1 MMDFIVALVPLAV
14 LGAVLGLDTVSF
26 PQAMLSRPLVAATLG
41 GALAGSP
48 GGGLLVGAALEL
60 IALET
65 LPFGASRYP
74 EWGSASAVGGALFA
88 SATISPP
95 GALSLAVVA
104 AVATAWVG
112 SWSMVKVREF
122 NARMS
127 HAAQSALDAGARG
140 AVIGLQLKG
149 LTADLVRGFALTL
162 VAAAF
167 FAPLTRMALENWTMD
182 GRASRAIAVAIAAS
196 VAGAAAWKLFH
207 GSVPARWAFLAGI
220 VAGFTI
226 MAVA

>member
-1 MMDFIVALVPLAV
+1 MMELVVPLLPLAI

-41 GALAGSP
+41 GMLAGSP

-60 IALET
+60 IAFET

-88 SATISPP
+88 TSVSAPP
-95 GALSLAVVA
+95 GALSLAVIA

-112 SWSMVKVREF
+112 SWSMVKLRHL
-122 NARMS
+122 NARMAHRS
-127 HAAQSALDAGARG
+127 QAALDAGARG
-140 AVIGLQLKG
+140 SVIRLQLMG
-149 LTADLVRGFALTL
+149 MTADLVRGFALTL
-162 VAAAF
+162 AATVV
-167 FAPLTRMALENWTMD
+167 FAPLTRVSLAAWTMD
-182 GRASRAIAVAIAAS
+182 ARVSRAVAVAIAAS
-196 VAGAAAWKLFH
+196 VAAAAAWKLFH
-207 GSVPARWAFLAGI
+207 SSIPARWAFLGGI
-220 VAGFTI
+220 VAGFTV

>member
-1 MMDFIVALVPLAV
+1 MMDLLVPVLPLAI
-14 LGAVLGLDTVSF
+14 LGAILGLDTVSF

-48 GGGLLVGAALEL
+48 TGGLLVGAALEL
-60 IALET
+60 IAFET

-88 SATISPP
+88 SSASGPP
-95 GALSLAVVA
+95 GALSLAVIA

-112 SWSMVKVREF
+112 SWSMVKLRHF
-122 NARMS
+122 NARMA
-127 HAAQSALDAGARG
+127 HRAQSALDAGARG
-140 AVIGLQLKG
+140 SVIRLQLIG

-162 VAAAF
+162 VAAAV
-167 FAPLTRMALENWTMD
+167 FAPLARVSLAAWSMD
-182 GRASRAIAVAIAAS
+182 ARVSRAIAVAIAAS
-196 VAGAAAWKLFH
+196 VATAAAWKLFH
-207 GSVPARWAFLAGI
+207 GSVPARWAFLGGI
-220 VAGFTI
+220 ATGLTI

>member
-1 MMDFIVALVPLAV
+1 MESIVAMLPLAI

-48 GGGLLVGAALEL
+48 SGGLLVGAALEL

-74 EWGSASAVGGALFA
+74 EWGSASAVGGAIFA
-88 SATISPP
+88 SSASPP
-95 GALSLAVVA
+95 AGAMSLALIA

-112 SWSMVKVREF
+112 SWSMVQLRHL
-122 NARMS
+122 NARMA
-127 HAAQSALDAGARG
+127 HTAQVALDAGARG
-140 AVIGLQLKG
+140 SVIRLQLKCM
-149 LTADLVRGFALTL
+149 TADLVRGFVLTL
-162 VAAAF
+162 IAAAI
-167 FAPLTRMALENWTMD
+167 FAPLTRVTLAHWALD
-182 GRASRAIAVAIAAS
+182 VRASRAIAVGIAAS

-207 GSVPARWAFLAGI
+207 GSVPARWAFLGGI
-220 VAGFTI
+220 VAGFTV
-226 MAVA
+226 MAAA

>member
-1 MMDFIVALVPLAV
+1 MMDAFVPLLPLAI

-41 GALAGSP
+41 GTLAGSP
-48 GGGLLVGAALEL
+48 SGGLLVGAALEL

-88 SATISPP
+88 SSANPP
-95 GALSLAVVA
+95 TGAMSLAVIA

-112 SWSMVKVREF
+112 GWSMVKVRQL
-122 NARMS
+122 NARMA
-127 HAAQSALDAGARG
+127 HQAQSGLDAGARG
-140 AVIGLQLKG
+140 SVIGLQLKG
-149 LTADLVRGFALTL
+149 MTADLVRGFLLTL
-162 VAAAF
+162 VAVVV
-167 FAPLTRMALENWTMD
+167 FAPLTRASLGLWTLD
-182 GRASRAIAVAIAAS
+182 ARVSRAIAVAIAAS
-196 VAGAAAWKLFH
+196 VAGGAVWKLFH
-207 GSVPARWAFLAGI
+207 GSIPARWAFLTGL

>member
-1 MMDFIVALVPLAV
+1 MMDLILSLLPLAV

-41 GALAGSP
+41 GTLAGSP
-48 GGGLLVGAALEL
+48 SGGLLVGAALEL

-74 EWGSASAVGGALFA
+74 EWGSASAIGGALFA
-88 SATISPP
+88 SSSNPPP
-95 GALSLAVVA
+95 GALSLAVLA

-112 SWSMVKVREF
+112 GWSMVKLRQF
-122 NARMS
+122 NARMA
-127 HAAQSALDAGARG
+127 HGAQAALDAGARG
-140 AVIGLQLKG
+140 SVIGLQLKG
-149 LTADLVRGFALTL
+149 MTADLVRGFALTL
-162 VAAAF
+162 VAAAI
-167 FAPLTRMALENWTMD
+167 FAPLTRASLASWSLD
-182 GRASRAIAVAIAAS
+182 ARASRAIAVAIAAS
-196 VAGAAAWKLFH
+196 VAGAATWKLFH
-207 GSVPARWAFLAGI
+207 GSVPARWAFVGGL